1 MSTINTILIKR
12 RLASSNLN
20 SIPSLSGGEL
30 AFSEKNNTLYYGSE
44 AGTLEIG
51 GSGAYLT
58 RNTAQTASGNK
69 TFTGS
74 TTLSSTTFSSNSL
87 IDVGSNKITNLAEPS
102 ASTDATTRNYVDNA
116 VSALASSGGTAT
128 TSLST
133 EVYNT
138 FVKLTDNRAVNL
150 TGGLTVNTVNA
161 TGNASVGG
169 NLTVTGDL
177 QVLGA
182 TTTLETTTTL
192 TSAFNITNAGSQ
204 TALTVTQTGAQ
215 DVAVFTDSESGTA
228 LIIKDGGNVG
238 VGTATPN
245 AKLTVAG
252 SLSASGA
259 INGASTLDVSG
270 NTNLGGTLTVTGAST
285 LNSTLA
291 VANAATFASTVSS
304 AGALTVNGT
313 STLNG
318 AVTVNNTL
326 NTTGATTLGSTL
338 NVTGAATFASTL
350 SASGNADIDGTLTV
364 DGLTTINNNL
374 VVTGTTSIDAGKITT
389 NGSGRITGTAGVSE
403 LINFIIDGGSF

>member
-44 AGTLEIG
+44 TGTLEIG

-58 RNTAQTASGNK
+58 RNTTQTASGDK

-74 TTLSSTTFSSNSL
+74 TTLSSTTFSSNSI
-87 IDVGSNKITNLAEPS
+87 IDVGNNKIINLAEPS
-102 ASTDATTRNYVDNA
+102 SSTDATTRNYVDNA
-116 VSALASSGGTAT
+116 ISTLASSGGTAT

-177 QVLGA
+177 SVLGA
-182 TTTLETTTTL
+182 TTTIETTTTM
-192 TSAFNITNAGSQ
+192 TSAFAVTNAGSGP
-204 TALTVTQTGAQ
+204 ALTVTQTGSNDIATFY
-215 DVAVFTDSESGTA
+215 DDASTA

-270 NTNLGGTLTVTGAST
+270 NTNLGGSLTVTGAST

-291 VANAATFASTVSS
+291 VSNAATFASTVSS

-326 NTTGATTLGSTL
+326 NTTSATTLGSTL

-350 SASGNADIDGTLTV
+350 SASGNSDIDGTLTV

-389 NGSGRITGTAGVSE
+389 NGSGRITGTSGVSE